1 MSKKW
6 VVFDFCETLVN
17 LQSADA
23 FVDFATQ
30 NERQKWRG
38 FIRKLIGIFGVFKV
52 FALVQK
58 VFPEYS
64 LEKRMRLFL
73 LRGLSVEVLE
83 RRAQEF
89 VDSVLVANENLALVE
104 RLKAHQQQ
112 GDVVGISSGG
122 LRIYLTYWAVKNGIS
137 ELDATDI
144 SFKNGYATGF
154 ISGADCMYEEKVNR
168 LNHALKYTKSREG
181 LFRVVYSD
189 SLSDLPLF
197 QWADEA
203 WVVSYEKERNWVK
216 INNFKEIVI
225 GRSNGGLEV

>member
-38 FIRKLIGIFGVFKV
+38 FIRKLIGIFGTFKV

-89 VDSVLVANENLALVE
+89 VDSVLVEHENLALVE

-112 GDVVGISSGG
+112 GDVVDISSGG

-154 ISGADCMYEEKVNR
+154 ISGADCMYGEKVVR
-168 LNHALKYTKSREG
+168 LNLRQNKRDESGWT
-181 LFRVVYSD
+181 RVVYSD
-189 SLSDLPLF
+189 SISDLPLF

-216 INNFKEIVI
+216 INNFNEIVI
-225 GRSNGGLEV
+225 GRNNGGLEV